1 MQADSV
7 IPVSEGRTMHQRVDP
22 DLLLDFP
29 CHFDFKAFGP
39 ADDVFFDD
47 VVAAVGRV
55 VPIGLD
61 ATKTRISSGGRYQA
75 VSVCVHL
82 HNSTQLKEI
91 YAALKKVERLK
102 YLL

>member
-1 MQADSV
+1 MASATLD
-7 IPVSEGRTMHQRVDP
+7 SEGRIMPQRVDP

-29 CHFDFKAFGP
+29 CQFDFKAFGP
-39 ADDVFFDD
+39 ADEAFVNE
-47 VVAAVGRV
+47 VVAAVSQI
-55 VPIGLD
+55 VPVGLD
-61 ATKTRISSGGRYQA
+61 ATKIRLSSGGRYQA